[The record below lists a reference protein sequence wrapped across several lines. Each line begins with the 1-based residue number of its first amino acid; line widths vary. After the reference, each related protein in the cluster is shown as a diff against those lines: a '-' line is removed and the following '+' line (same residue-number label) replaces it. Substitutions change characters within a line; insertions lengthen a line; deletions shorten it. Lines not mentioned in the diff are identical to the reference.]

1 MGGPGVTHP
10 DEDRFL
16 RERLRSYR
24 TPPCPQRVVDGI
36 LARVQAEEE
45 AERSPAVSGGWLR
58 ALSSWRAHLLV
69 PAATLA
75 LVVFLLVS
83 SPGGPERGAVP
94 PTPVVSAPS
103 DSTDPCARELEAIF
117 RRLGVDRSTLAYDDA
132 TICAAAQEIRLAL
145 TLVGRAVDSTEDV
158 VGRQTRDRFSNAIRR
173 GLGTGFDRFV
183 KQDPASHQGG

>member
-1 MGGPGVTHP
+1 MGEPYVP
-10 DEDRFL
+10 KEIEARFL
-16 RERLRSYR
+16 TLKEQAREALQLL
-24 TPPCPQRVVDGI
+24 PQ
-36 LARVQAEEE
+36 
-45 AERSPAVSGGWLR
+45 
-58 ALSSWRAHLLV
+58 V
-69 PAATLA
+69 PQ
-75 LVVFLLVS
+75 
-83 SPGGPERGAVP
+83 
-94 PTPVVSAPS
+94 
-103 DSTDPCARELEAIF
+103 ELEAIF